1 MSLPET
7 ATSTKRSRRPRS
19 FTVAALIVVAW
30 LALGGIGGPLFGEL
44 NKVQKND
51 NSEFLPA
58 KAQSAQAQKVLNTF
72 SEGSGELPFTVTFE
86 KQSKLT
92 QNDVTAIMA
101 AVAKAANDPKVA
113 PYLATRKVGDK
124 VYPYIFPQT
133 PQMAAQAISKDGQA
147 FAALVFINFKK
158 LSDAEG
164 FNAIEGIS
172 GGMAKHV
179 EAVAPGVKGYVTG
192 AGGLFA
198 ELAKVFGELDSK
210 LLLVT
215 LLVVALILL
224 IVYRSPFLWI
234 LPLISAIFALSL
246 SVVAVYALAKNDII
260 RLNGQSQGIMFVL
273 VLGAATDYSLLL
285 ISRYREELRRHENK
299 YDAMRTALRASWEPI
314 LASAG
319 TVAVGL
325 MCLTLSQLKSNAA
338 LGPTGAIGV
347 LCAFIAS
354 MTFLPAALLL
364 VGRRMFWPF
373 VPRYG
378 SELAEIR
385 GIWAKVA
392 KLVGRRSTASAVIT
406 GLALAALC
414 AFVPTLKAEG
424 VSSIDTFVN
433 QDNAA
438 VAGFRVLERHDLVPP
453 APDAEVVARTAA
465 LTQVEAAAMAVKG
478 VGAARIRMTV
488 DPATMR
494 PTPSLN
500 KAGTFG
506 VVDVTYSASESDTS
520 TQATTGDL
528 RKVLA
533 KIDGAGAL
541 VGGNAGAQYDVQ
553 QASRHDRKVIIPIVL
568 VVIALIL
575 ALLLRSLLAPL
586 ILIGTV
592 VLSFGATLGV
602 CALVFNHVF
611 KFAGAD
617 SSFPLFAFVFLVAV
631 GIDYNIFLMT
641 RVREESMKEGT
652 RSGTLHALAVTGAVI
667 TSAGIVLAATFS
679 VLGILPLVFLAE
691 IGFAVAFGVLLDTII
706 VRSLLV
712 PALVH
717 RMGKI
722 VWWPSRLA
730 RDPEPVV
737 QAQ

>member
-7 ATSTKRSRRPRS
+7 TPATTRKRRPKS
-19 FTVAALIVVAW
+19 FTFAALMVVAW

-58 KAQSAQAQKVLNTF
+58 KAQSAKAQKVLETF
-72 SEGSGELPFTVTFE
+72 REGSGELPFTLSFE
-86 KQSKLT
+86 KQTNLT
-92 QNDVTAIMA
+92 PSDVAAIMTAVNNA
-101 AVAKAANDPKVA
+101 AKDPKVA
-113 PYLATRKVGDK
+113 PYLATRTFNGVT
-124 VYPYIFPQT
+124 VPYIFPAS
-133 PQMAAQAISKDGQA
+133 PQMAAEATSKDGKA
-147 FAALVFINFKK
+147 LAALVFINFKK

-164 FNAIEGIS
+164 FNAIEDIS
-172 GGMAKHV
+172 AAMARYV
-179 EAVAPGVKGYVTG
+179 QQVAPGVSGYVTG

-198 ELAKVFGELDSK
+198 ELAKVFGELDTK
-210 LLLVT
+210 LLFST
-215 LLVVALILL
+215 LIVVALILL
-224 IVYRSPFLWI
+224 IVYRSPFLWV
-234 LPLISAIFALSL
+234 LPLVSSMFALCL

-260 RLNGQSQGIMFVL
+260 KLNGQSQGIMFVL
-273 VLGAATDYSLLL
+273 TLGAATDYSLLL
-285 ISRYREELRRHENK
+285 ISRYREELRRHESK
-299 YDAMRTALRASWEPI
+299 YDAMRVALRASWEPI

-325 MCLTLSQLKSNAA
+325 MCLTFSQLKSNAA

-347 LCAFIAS
+347 LAAFIAS
-354 MTFLPAALLL
+354 MTFLPAVLLL
-364 VGRRMFWPF
+364 VGRRVFWPF
-373 VPRYG
+373 IPKHG

-385 GIWAKVA
+385 GVWAKVA
-392 KLVGRRSTASAVIT
+392 RLVGRRNTAAATVT

-414 AFVPTLKAEG
+414 AFIPTLKAEG

-433 QDNAA
+433 KDNAA

-453 APDAEVVARTAA
+453 APDAEVVARAGSLTAVQSA
-465 LTQVEAAAMAVKG
+465 AEAVPG
-478 VGAARIRMTV
+478 VGVARVRLTL
-488 DPATMR
+488 DPATKQ
-494 PTPSLN
+494 PVPALN
-500 KAGTFG
+500 KDGSYG
-506 VVDVTYSASESDTS
+506 VVDVTYDVSESDTS
-520 TQATTGDL
+520 AQATTAAL
-528 RKVLA
+528 RAKVNG
-533 KIDGAGAL
+533 ISGADAL

-568 VVIALIL
+568 LVITVIL

-586 ILIGTV
+586 LLIGTV

-641 RVREESMKEGT
+641 RVREESLKEGT
-652 RSGTLHALAVTGAVI
+652 RDGTLHALAVTGAVI
-667 TSAGIVLAATFS
+667 TSAGVVLAATFS

-730 RDPEPVV
+730 RDPEPV
-737 QAQ
+737 A

>member
-1 MSLPET
+1 MSAPT
-7 ATSTKRSRRPRS
+7 GTTTRKPSRRPRS
-19 FTVAALIVVAW
+19 FTIAALVVVAW

-58 KAQSAQAQKVLNTF
+58 KAQSAQAQKILETF
-72 SEGSGELPFTVTFE
+72 SEGSGELPFTLSFE
-86 KQSKLT
+86 KQTPLT
-92 QNDVTAIMA
+92 QADVAAILG
-101 AVAKAANDPKVA
+101 AVQKASKDPKVA
-113 PYLATRKVGDK
+113 PYLATRTFNGVT
-124 VYPYIFPQT
+124 VPYVFPAT
-133 PQMAAQAISKDGQA
+133 PEMAAQATSKDGKA

-158 LSDAEG
+158 LSNAEG
-164 FNAIEGIS
+164 FNAIETLS
-172 GGMAKHV
+172 DAMA
-179 EAVAPGVKGYVTG
+179 AYTDGVAPGVSGYVTG

-210 LLLVT
+210 LLLTT

-224 IVYRSPFLWI
+224 VVYRPFLWV
-234 LPLISAIFALSL
+234 LPLVSSMFALCL
-246 SVVAVYALAKNDII
+246 SVVAVYALAKNDVIK
-260 RLNGQSQGIMFVL
+260 LNGQSQGIMFVL
-273 VLGAATDYSLLL
+273 TLGAATDYSLLL
-285 ISRYREELRRHENK
+285 ISRYREELRRHESK
-299 YDAMRTALRASWEPI
+299 YDAMRVALRASWEPI

-325 MCLTLSQLKSNAA
+325 MCLTFSQLKSNAA

-347 LCAFIAS
+347 VSAFIAS
-354 MTFLPAALLL
+354 MTFLPAVLLL
-364 VGRRMFWPF
+364 FGRRVFWPF
-373 VPRYG
+373 IPKHG

-385 GIWAKVA
+385 GLWAKVA
-392 KLVGRRSTASAVIT
+392 KLVGRRNTASAVIT

-433 QDNAA
+433 KDNAA
-438 VAGFRVLERHDLVPP
+438 VAGFRVLERHNLVPP
-453 APDAEVVARTAA
+453 APDAEVVARAA
-465 LTQVEAAAMAVKG
+465 SLQSVQAAAAAVGG
-478 VGAARIRMTV
+478 VASARVRMTL
-488 DPATMR
+488 DPATKQPVPALSKDR
-494 PTPSLN
+494 SY
-500 KAGTFG
+500 GI
-506 VVDVTYSASESDTS
+506 VDVTYSASESDTS
-520 TQATTGDL
+520 TQATTGAL
-528 RKVLA
+528 REAVAKV
-533 KIDGAGAL
+533 IGAGAL
-541 VGGNAGAQYDVQ
+541 VGGTAGAQYDVQ
-553 QASRHDRKVIIPIVL
+553 QASRHDRRVIIPIVL
-568 VVIALIL
+568 VVITLIL

-586 ILIGTV
+586 LLIGTV

-602 CALVFNHVF
+602 CAIVFNHVF

-652 RSGTLHALAVTGAVI
+652 RDGTLHALAVTGAVI
-667 TSAGIVLAATFS
+667 TSAGVVLAATFS

-717 RMGKI
+717 RMGKV

-730 RDPEPVV
+730 RDPEPV
-737 QAQ
+737 A

>member
-1 MSLPET
+1 MSAPT
-7 ATSTKRSRRPRS
+7 GTTTRKPSRRPRS
-19 FTVAALIVVAW
+19 FTIAALVVVAW

-58 KAQSAQAQKVLNTF
+58 KAQSAQAQKILETF
-72 SEGSGELPFTVTFE
+72 SEGSGELPFTLSFE
-86 KQSKLT
+86 KQTPLT
-92 QNDVTAIMA
+92 QADVAAILG
-101 AVAKAANDPKVA
+101 AVQKASKDPKVA
-113 PYLATRKVGDK
+113 PYLATRTFNGVT
-124 VYPYIFPQT
+124 VPYVFPAT
-133 PQMAAQAISKDGQA
+133 PEMAAQATSKDGKA

-158 LSDAEG
+158 LSNAEG
-164 FNAIEGIS
+164 FNAIETLS
-172 GGMAKHV
+172 DAMA
-179 EAVAPGVKGYVTG
+179 AYTDGVAPGVSGYVTG

-210 LLLVT
+210 LLLTT

-224 IVYRSPFLWI
+224 VVYRSPFLWV
-234 LPLISAIFALSL
+234 LPLVSSMFALCL
-246 SVVAVYALAKNDII
+246 SVVAVYALAKNDVIK
-260 RLNGQSQGIMFVL
+260 LNGQSQGIMFVL
-273 VLGAATDYSLLL
+273 TLGAATDYSLLL
-285 ISRYREELRRHENK
+285 ISRYREELRRHESK
-299 YDAMRTALRASWEPI
+299 YDAMRVALRASWEPI

-325 MCLTLSQLKSNAA
+325 MCLTFSQLKSNAA

-347 LCAFIAS
+347 VSAFIAS
-354 MTFLPAALLL
+354 MTFLPAVLLL
-364 VGRRMFWPF
+364 FGRRVFWPF
-373 VPRYG
+373 IPKHG

-385 GIWAKVA
+385 GLWAKVA
-392 KLVGRRSTASAVIT
+392 KLVGRRNTASAVIT

-433 QDNAA
+433 KDNAA
-438 VAGFRVLERHDLVPP
+438 VAGFRVLERHNLVPP
-453 APDAEVVARTAA
+453 APDAEVVARAA
-465 LTQVEAAAMAVKG
+465 SLQSVQAAAAAVGG
-478 VGAARIRMTV
+478 VASARVRMTL
-488 DPATMR
+488 DPATKQPVPALSKDR
-494 PTPSLN
+494 SY
-500 KAGTFG
+500 GI
-506 VVDVTYSASESDTS
+506 VDVTYSASESDTS
-520 TQATTGDL
+520 TQATTGAL
-528 RKVLA
+528 REAVAKV
-533 KIDGAGAL
+533 IGAGAL
-541 VGGNAGAQYDVQ
+541 VGGTAGAQYDVQ
-553 QASRHDRKVIIPIVL
+553 QASRHDRRVIIPIVL
-568 VVIALIL
+568 VVITLIL

-586 ILIGTV
+586 LLIGTV

-602 CALVFNHVF
+602 CAIVFNHVF

-652 RSGTLHALAVTGAVI
+652 RDGTLHALAVTGAVI
-667 TSAGIVLAATFS
+667 TSAGVVLAATFS

-717 RMGKI
+717 RTGKV

-730 RDPEPVV
+730 RDPEPV
-737 QAQ
+737 A